1 MYDSATAHR
10 EETDQYILT
19 TNGQS
24 AARRRLR
31 ERLRRW
37 GRYRFV
43 VPLKRSRHSPD
54 YIARSVSSGLFWAM
68 TPTIGVQMAMVMA
81 HWLLVQKFWPRMDF
95 SVVQSMAWT
104 WVTNFLTMI
113 PVYYMFYVTG
123 QLFLGHFN
131 DLTGYQGFVDLWN
144 RSFGSGGA
152 GAGMAGWWENLWH
165 QAQVIFVGWGVPML
179 VGCVPYAI
187 VSAWLGYRWSLKLVT
202 GHRRNVAHRRM
213 ARAHD
218 EVDDGAH
225 GGA

>member
-1 MYDSATAHR
+1 VKGSGDGGAIASWCRSNAAA
-10 EETDQYILT
+10 ILR
-19 TNGQS
+19 G
-24 AARRRLR
+24 
-31 ERLRRW
+31 
-37 GRYRFV
+37 
-43 VPLKRSRHSPD
+43 

-81 HWLLVQKFWPRMDF
+81 HWLLVQKFWPRKDF

-123 QLFLGHFN
+123 QLFLGHFD

-144 RSFGSGGA
+144 GSFGA
-152 GAGMAGWWENLWH
+152 GSPGSAGTGVAGWWENLWH
-165 QAQVIFVGWGVPML
+165 QAQVRFVGWGVPML
-179 VGCVPYAI
+179 VGCVPYA
-187 VSAWLGYRWSLKLVT
+187 VVAAWLGYRWSLKLVT

-218 EVDDGAH
+218 QVVDQVDDGVDDGAH